1 MAPLA
6 TVTPRLSLAERA
18 RRGIKTAGLRLLRA
32 SGLPGVADLDQ
43 GCKSADF
50 ERILKD
56 LRGSGRDIVTM
67 DEALKRLDDPQTRP
81 FAVLTFD
88 DGYRSNIDIALPM
101 LERHHAPATIFVP
114 TEMVTR
120 TINAWWLGLK
130 HLFLDNDRVEIEPMG
145 VRFSCPDRA
154 TKTAALR
161 RATAWVWED
170 FHRADVLAPTFAKH
184 GVSLPDI
191 VEARAFDEAEMVEID
206 RHPLIEIGAHTTTH
220 RALAL
225 LDGESVRRDILDN
238 KTYLEDRLGRDVGYF
253 AYPYGA
259 PSISG
264 RREAE
269 IRGLYRL
276 RRERAFP
283 RHRDAGRRPGRGRP
297 RSLPLRG
304 DGSTRMKPADI
315 APPAPADADPDA
327 SPFRDAVLVH
337 VVRQYKPSVGGL
349 EDFVASLVARQRG
362 RFRRIRIITCDRLF
376 RGDGSKLAKR
386 EIIDGA
392 EVVRLPYIGSTRYPI
407 CTGVLSELADAD
419 LVHVHAIDFFFD
431 ALAFT
436 RRLHRK
442 PLVATTHGGFFHS
455 PDYRLLKRICES
467 DYARFARI
475 APDKVRLIENG
486 VDIEKFAGAGSP
498 APAKSLI
505 TIGRLAHNKRV
516 DLLLDTM
523 ARLVA
528 SDPDWRLS
536 IVGTPFDWSRDDIA
550 AMIADRGLTGNVDL
564 HVGPSDAEMRDLLGK
579 ASLFVSASRH
589 EGFGIALIEAMSAGL
604 SSVVEGNDAFAAF
617 AQKHSGITLCDY
629 GDPDST
635 AEAIRAA
642 FAVIETDPQAAR
654 DTAIAQAQAYSWDA
668 TALRYEALYR
678 EVLGR

>member
-1 MAPLA
+1 
-6 TVTPRLSLAERA
+6 
-18 RRGIKTAGLRLLRA
+18 
-32 SGLPGVADLDQ
+32 
-43 GCKSADF
+43 
-50 ERILKD
+50 
-56 LRGSGRDIVTM
+56 
-67 DEALKRLDDPQTRP
+67 
-81 FAVLTFD
+81 
-88 DGYRSNIDIALPM
+88 
-101 LERHHAPATIFVP
+101 
-114 TEMVTR
+114 
-120 TINAWWLGLK
+120 
-130 HLFLDNDRVEIEPMG
+130 
-145 VRFSCPDRA
+145 
-154 TKTAALR
+154 
-161 RATAWVWED
+161 
-170 FHRADVLAPTFAKH
+170 
-184 GVSLPDI
+184 
-191 VEARAFDEAEMVEID
+191 
-206 RHPLIEIGAHTTTH
+206 
-220 RALAL
+220 
-225 LDGESVRRDILDN
+225 
-238 KTYLEDRLGRDVGYF
+238 
-253 AYPYGA
+253 
-259 PSISG
+259 
-264 RREAE
+264 
-269 IRGLYRL
+269 
-276 RRERAFP
+276 
-283 RHRDAGRRPGRGRP
+283 
-297 RSLPLRG
+297 
-304 DGSTRMKPADI
+304 MKPANL
-315 APPAPADADPDA
+315 APPAPTDTEPAQDGALDAA
-327 SPFRDAVLVH
+327 PFRDAVLVH

-376 RGDGSKLAKR
+376 RGDGRKLAKR

-392 EVVRLPYIGSTRYPI
+392 EVVRLPYFGSTRYPI
-407 CTGVLSELADAD
+407 CMGVLSELADAD

-436 RRLHRK
+436 RQLHRK

-455 PDYRLLKRICES
+455 PDYRLLKRIWFRSITKAAARRYGALACCSES
-467 DYARFARI
+467 DYERFARI

-536 IVGTPFDWSRDDIA
+536 IVGTPFDWSRDDVA
-550 AMIADRGLTGNVDL
+550 AMIADRGLDGHVDL
-564 HVGPSDAEMRDLLGK
+564 HVGPSDAEMRDLLGN

-629 GDPDST
+629 GDPDAT
-635 AEAIRAA
+635 ADAIRAA